1 MAITRQ
7 QLLRATGG
15 ASVLVLLQACG
26 GSGGYGDDAPFSQC
40 GANGNAI
47 AANHGHVLAIPAAD
61 LDATTNKTYNI
72 TGTSNHTHTVTF
84 TPTQLQDLK
93 AGRTVRLTSSTDS
106 NHNHEVTAS
115 CA

>member
-1 MAITRQ
+1 MAITRK
-7 QLLRATGG
+7 QLLHATAG

-26 GSGGYGDDAPFSQC
+26 GGGGYGDDAPFSQC

-61 LDATTNKTYNI
+61 LDAATYNI
-72 TGTSNHTHTVTF
+72 TGTSNHTHTVTL
-84 TPTQLQDLK
+84 TPAQLQDLK